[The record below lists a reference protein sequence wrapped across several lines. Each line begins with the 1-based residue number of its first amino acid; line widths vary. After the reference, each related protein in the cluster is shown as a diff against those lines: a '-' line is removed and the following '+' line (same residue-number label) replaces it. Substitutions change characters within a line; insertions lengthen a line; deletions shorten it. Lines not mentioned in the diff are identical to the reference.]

1 MENTLK
7 DYVISV
13 NPDNNKVTM
22 FVRELG
28 VSFDVGTDAELAVLG
43 DWEIDKDI
51 RGKISMITRM
61 CKNKTFAPTVLSMPQ
76 HKVAFDF
83 KDFMNM
89 IMINYSEQVNPIN
102 PTIQ

>member
-13 NPDNNKVTM
+13 DADTKKVTM

-43 DWEIDKDI
+43 DWEIDNDI
-51 RGKISMITRM
+51 RGRISLITRM
-61 CKNKTFAPTVLSMPQ
+61 CKNPTFVPTVLSMPQ
-76 HKVAFDF
+76 HKIAFDYA
-83 KDFMNM
+83 DFMNM
-89 IMINYSEQVNPIN
+89 ITINYAQQVNPIN
-102 PTIQ
+102 PTI